1 MLTREER
8 AKAEE
13 LFGRNPDA
21 TMKDVEQTLGRRPDG
36 MVDALELDILRSRAK
51 DEAKAAKAAGAK
63 PEAAKDDAK
72 PAGAKPEAAKAAE
85 EAKADEAE
93 EPFARVLIT
102 VEMTM
107 RGKDDFALTIHSGP
121 AEVSDEE
128 SRMLRVKTAIL
139 KLVAHRA
146 CDRIG
151 DLMDAAWVD
160 RATKDAVDELAKKL
174 GLPKD
179 A

>member
-8 AKAEE
+8 AKAED

-21 TMKDVEQTLGRRPDG
+21 TMKDVERTLGRSPDG

-51 DEAKAAKAAGAK
+51 DEAKAAKAAGAE
-63 PEAAKDDAK
+63 PEAAKD
-72 PAGAKPEAAKAAE
+72 AE
-85 EAKADEAE
+85 EAKAEK
-93 EPFARVLIT
+93 PFVRVRIT

-107 RGKDDFALTIHSGP
+107 RGKDDFALSIHSGP
-121 AEVSDEE
+121 AKASDEE
-128 SRMLRVKTAIL
+128 DRMLRVKAAIL

-151 DLMDAAWVD
+151 DLIDAAWID
-160 RATKDAVDELAKKL
+160 RASEDAARELVARL
-174 GLPKD
+174 GMPKD

>member
-8 AKAEE
+8 AKAED

-21 TMKDVEQTLGRRPDG
+21 TMKDVERTLGRRPDG
-36 MVDALELDILRSRAK
+36 MVDDLELDILRSRAK
-51 DEAKAAKAAGAK
+51 DEAKAAKAAGAE
-63 PEAAKDDAK
+63 PEAAKD
-72 PAGAKPEAAKAAE
+72 AE
-85 EAKADEAE
+85 EAKAEK
-93 EPFARVLIT
+93 PFARVRIT
-102 VEMTM
+102 VEMTV
-107 RGKDDFALTIHSGP
+107 RGKDDFALSIRSRP

-128 SRMLRVKTAIL
+128 DRWLRATAAIL

-151 DLMDAAWVD
+151 DLLDAAWID
-160 RATKDAVDELAKKL
+160 RATKDAADELAEKL
-174 GLPKD
+174 GMHKD